1 MPSTQVIR
9 NYRWFSGAEKEST
22 ANSAINAGHLAERV
36 AGGLDPQSTD
46 AEVLESVLVAT
57 DARGRGYEAG
67 DEYAADETTPY
78 AICSEG
84 DLVTLH
90 LAAGESV
97 TGGEGTDPTPLVP
110 AGNGEVRAA
119 NLGGT
124 DTEAMI
130 IAVADETIDNSGGG
144 SAVLCNAE
152 VTR

>member
-9 NYRWFSGAEKEST
+9 NHRFFSGATREGV
-22 ANSAINAGHLAERV
+22 ANSPIRAGHLAERV

-46 AEVLESVLVAT
+46 AAVLDTIVVAT

-67 DEYAADETTPY
+67 DEYEADETTPY

-84 DLVTLH
+84 DLLTLF

-97 TGGEGTDPTPLVP
+97 TGGEGTDRTQLVP
-110 AGNGEVRAA
+110 DGNGGVRAYDSA
-119 NLGGT
+119 NDDAG
-124 DTEAMI
+124 AI
-130 IAVADETIDNSGGG
+130 IALADETIDNSGGG